1 LGNKPPGLG
10 LPAALQGKLSLPMQ
24 QGRPLD
30 SDRLEL
36 LAVQLE
42 SGRVYLIPRTVLENL
57 VRAFPECAVQLIVSA
72 SPAGGPLDPLA
83 CPRRRTWLID
93 DITP

>member
-1 LGNKPPGLG
+1 
-10 LPAALQGKLSLPMQ
+10 MQ

-42 SGRVYLIPRTVLENL
+42 SGRVYLIPRVILENL
-57 VRAFPECAVQLIVSA
+57 VYAFAERAVQLIVSA
-72 SPAGGPLDPLA
+72 SPTGDPLDPSGL
-83 CPRRRTWLID
+83 P
-93 DITP
+93 

>member
-1 LGNKPPGLG
+1 
-10 LPAALQGKLSLPMQ
+10 MQ

-42 SGRVYLIPRTVLENL
+42 SGRVYLIPRAILKNL
-57 VRAFPECAVQLIVSA
+57 VHAFPERAVQLIVSA
-72 SPAGGPLDPLA
+72 SPTGGPLDPSGLPSEA
-83 CPRRRTWLID
+83 GVSRLRGVELNRGVLSATHF
-93 DITP
+93 

>member
-1 LGNKPPGLG
+1 
-10 LPAALQGKLSLPMQ
+10 MQ

-57 VRAFPECAVQLIVSA
+57 VRAFPERAVQLIVSA
-72 SPAGGPLDPLA
+72 RPAGGPLAPPWLA
-83 CPRRRTWLID
+83 LGGGGVPGQGGCALRPSRLHAI
-93 DITP
+93 

>member
-1 LGNKPPGLG
+1 
-10 LPAALQGKLSLPMQ
+10 MQ

-42 SGRVYLIPRTVLENL
+42 SGRLYLIPRAILENL
-57 VRAFPECAVQLIVSA
+57 LHAFPERAAQLIVSV
-72 SPAGGPLDPLA
+72 SPTGGPLDPPGLPQEA
-83 CPRRRTWLID
+83 SLPD
-93 DITP
+93 